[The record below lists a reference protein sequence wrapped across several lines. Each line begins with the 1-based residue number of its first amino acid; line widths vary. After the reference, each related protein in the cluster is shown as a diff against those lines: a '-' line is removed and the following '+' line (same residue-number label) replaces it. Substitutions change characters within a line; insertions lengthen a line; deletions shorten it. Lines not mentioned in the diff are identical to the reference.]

1 MKAKYKI
8 FSKIN
13 KPSNLMRLYTIVS
26 LLSFVLFLFL
36 VNHGIRDIYT
46 AYNVDEAINNSI
58 GIGKAMFENE
68 RDLLHVLDS
77 EAGMSLHVNTEDFSL
92 IDRRMA
98 NYLPP
103 LGLVKIKV
111 FSKDRII
118 IYSTDHSIIGRE
130 DKDNEFLES
139 AFSGEVRS
147 KVVRKN
153 DFLDLEGKQRF
164 NIDLVETYLPVK
176 DKEHGIVGAYEI
188 YADISYYR
196 AELSKILRSSLTGI
210 GLTLLVI
217 FGILFTLMRYGT
229 RELNRAYDS
238 LEKMAATDVLTGIS
252 NRRYLMTRAEEE
264 FVRIK
269 RQNSEDPAI
278 PSIGYLMVDIDHF
291 KNINDTYGH
300 LAGDEILRSLAERL
314 KIHTR
319 QYDIVGRYGGE
330 EFLIVLLN
338 TDFNILHARAE
349 SLLKAVRE
357 TPFKVG
363 STSCKVTVSVGISCL
378 TKDDADINTA
388 IKRADEGLYKA
399 KDAGRDRVA
408 WISTGLSNTHG

>member
-1 MKAKYKI
+1 MKLKYKL

-13 KPSNLMRLYTIVS
+13 NPSNLMRLYTIVS

-36 VNHGIRDIYT
+36 VNLGIRDIYVS
-46 AYNVDEAINNSI
+46 YNVNEAIKNSI
-58 GIGKAMFENE
+58 GIGEVIFKNE
-68 RDLLHVLDS
+68 RDIIRVSGS
-77 EAGMSLHVNTEDFSL
+77 EGAMSLRVAPEDFL
-92 IDRRMA
+92 LLDRRMV

-111 FSKDRII
+111 FSKDKII

-130 DKDNEFLES
+130 DKDNEYLD
-139 AFSGEVRS
+139 AALNGEVDS

-153 DFLDLEGKQRF
+153 DFMDLEGEKRF
-164 NIDLVETYLPVK
+164 DIDVVETYLPVK
-176 DKEHGIVGAYEI
+176 DKEHGIVGSYEI

-196 AELSKILRSSLTGI
+196 AELRELLRISLAGI
-210 GLTLLVI
+210 GLTLFVI
-217 FGILFTLMRYGT
+217 FGILFALMRYGT
-229 RELNRAYDS
+229 KELNRAYDS

-252 NRRYLMTRAEEE
+252 NRRYLMSRAEEE

-269 RQNSEDPAI
+269 RETSEDLSI
-278 PSIGYLMVDIDHF
+278 PSIGYLMIDIDHF

-300 LAGDEILRSLAERL
+300 LVGDEILRSLAECL
-314 KIHTR
+314 KVHTR

-338 TDFNILHARAE
+338 TDFNELLKRAE
-349 SLLKAVRE
+349 ALLKAVRE

-363 STSCKVTVSVGISCL
+363 SSSCNVTVSIGISCL
-378 TKDDADINTA
+378 TKNDDDINA
-388 IKRADEGLYKA
+388 VIKRADEGLYKA
-399 KDAGRDRVA
+399 KDSGRDRVA
-408 WISTGLSNTHG
+408 WV